1 MKKLIYP
8 LVISV
13 IFAGCTTTKISPE
26 IRNQLNQTQMK
37 LQAQP
42 VAILVNSCLLT
53 NELVKDLILNQPTQ
67 LTSEKFIQTFSKQ
80 LNQNGVQISEIASPF
95 ICGSMPE
102 EQLKKYDILINKD
115 SKRAEITNYPF
126 LNTTNSNMN
135 VDQQKA
141 VLAFNQYIAKSN
153 EVILANTRNKKL
165 ALPLPVLE
173 PETINTLKD
182 WSKSNYIFVVSLDG
196 LKASAG
202 SKLAMGALSVGV
214 TLATMGAGA
223 GLVTTYIPKQGQFY
237 SVRLFDL
244 GKQEF
249 VLNKYSTLDGNI
261 FSTKN
266 HTMEAQTVL
275 HPLFE
280 NKQE

>member
-53 NELVKDLILNQPTQ
+53 NELGKDLILNQPTQ

-115 SKRAEITNYPF
+115 LKRAEITNYPF

-153 EVILANTRNKKL
+153 EVILANSRNKKL
-165 ALPLPVLE
+165 ALSLPILE

-249 VLNKYSTLDGNI
+249 VWNKYSTLDGNI

-266 HTMEAQTVL
+266 HTIEAHTIL
-275 HPLFE
+275 DPLFE

>member
-13 IFAGCTTTKISPE
+13 IFAGCATTKMTPE
-26 IRNQLNQTQMK
+26 TRNQLNQTQTK

-53 NELVKDLILNQPTQ
+53 NELGKDLILNQPTQ
-67 LTSEKFIQTFSKQ
+67 LSSEKFIQTFSKE
-80 LNQNGVQISEIASPF
+80 LNQNGVLISEISSPF

-115 SKRAEITNYPF
+115 SKRVEITTYPL
-126 LNTTNSNMN
+126 LNTASSSMN
-135 VDQQKA
+135 ADQQKA
-141 VLAFNQYIAKSN
+141 VLAFNQYIAKTN
-153 EVILANTRNKKL
+153 EVLLANARNKKL
-165 ALPLPVLE
+165 DLPLPILE
-173 PETINTLKD
+173 SETINTLKD

-223 GLVTTYIPKQGQFY
+223 GLVTTYMPKQGQFY

-249 VLNKYSTLDGNI
+249 VWNKYSTLNGNI

-266 HTMEAQTVL
+266 HTIEANTVL
-275 HPLFE
+275 DPLFE